1 MNHFLTV
8 TLLMAAGWSQFSGL
22 SSHAQT
28 RPMSE
33 CSQKLTARGFT
44 IIDKDLD
51 DNLYEFEAI
60 KNNQEWDIKM
70 DQNCNVLL
78 ERIDD

>member
-1 MNHFLTV
+1 MGHFFTV
-8 TLLMAAGWSQFSGL
+8 TMLIATGWSQFSGL

-28 RPMSE
+28 RRISE

-44 IIDKDLD
+44 IIDEDLD

-60 KNNQEWDIKM
+60 KNNQEWDIKT
-70 DQNCNVLL
+70 DRNCNVLL
-78 ERIDD
+78 ERIDN